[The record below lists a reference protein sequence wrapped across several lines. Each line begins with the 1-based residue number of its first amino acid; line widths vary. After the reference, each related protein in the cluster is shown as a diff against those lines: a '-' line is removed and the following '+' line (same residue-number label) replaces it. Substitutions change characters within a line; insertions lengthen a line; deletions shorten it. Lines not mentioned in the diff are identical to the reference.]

1 MQLSIIIPCFNER
14 NYLPQIVKKI
24 ELVKVPGILKQ
35 IIIVDDGSTD
45 GTSDLIKKEFPQ
57 YTLIVSDRNYG
68 KAHAI
73 RLGLPKATGDIVL
86 IQDADLEY
94 DPADYSALIKPFIED
109 NAQVVYGSRIL
120 KSGNGKSSEL
130 YYLGGR
136 FLSLI
141 TNIIYGAKVTD
152 EATGY
157 KLFKKGLLEELDLQS
172 TGFEF
177 CPEVTAKILKRK
189 IKIYEV
195 PISYYPRSKK
205 EGKKINAIKD
215 GLIAVWTLLKYRF

>member
-1 MQLSIIIPCFNER
+1 MQLSIIIPCFNEY
-14 NYLPQIVKKI
+14 NYLPQIIKKI
-24 ELVKVPGILKQ
+24 ELIKVPGILKQ

>member
-14 NYLPQIVKKI
+14 KYLPQILEKV
-24 ELVKVPGILKQ
+24 ELVQIPGISKQ

-45 GTSDLIKKEFPQ
+45 GTSDVVKKEFPQ
-57 YTLIVSDRNYG
+57 YTLIVSERNYG

-94 DPADYSALIKPFIED
+94 DPVDYQSLIKPFIED
-109 NAQVVYGSRIL
+109 NAKVVYGSRIL
-120 KSGNGKSSEL
+120 KRDNGKSSEL

-189 IKIYEV
+189 IKIFEV
-195 PISYYPRSKK
+195 PIRYYPRSKK

-215 GLIAVWTLLKYRF
+215 GLIAVWTLFKYRF